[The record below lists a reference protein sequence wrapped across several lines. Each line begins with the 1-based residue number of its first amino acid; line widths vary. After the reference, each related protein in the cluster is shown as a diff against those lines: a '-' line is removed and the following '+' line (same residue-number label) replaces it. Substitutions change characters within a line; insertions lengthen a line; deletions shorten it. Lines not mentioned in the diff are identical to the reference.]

1 MFAMLE
7 EKGSATETVTLK
19 QDDGFWGGLQVTYD
33 KHEISDFVMFTWMH
47 VNCRISFSY
56 ISFKIFYKFPNSQYI
71 ELWIHIKYQQS
82 LKFYFFKNIS
92 SFCG

>member
-33 KHEISDFVMFTWMH
+33 KHEISDFVMFT
-47 VNCRISFSY
+47 
-56 ISFKIFYKFPNSQYI
+56 
-71 ELWIHIKYQQS
+71 
-82 LKFYFFKNIS
+82 
-92 SFCG
+92 